1 MGRAAMKRLCGD
13 VFHGPPDVD
22 EAECDRKRKHT
33 GRHRGTWEQ
42 SDFSGTKRA
51 TVTVEWEDVD

>member
-1 MGRAAMKRLCGD
+1 MKRPCGD

-22 EAECDRKRKHT
+22 EAECDRKRKHK